1 MSLRH
6 KIGRV
11 YWASTL
17 RKGLTHNLQGKWL
30 VVTQNRFSNRSK
42 NLTEWELKSREGTPG
57 SLTNATIAEQTN
69 DEASKLASYKSE
81 MPPLWP
87 LELSGMSRGII
98 FHLGVL
104 QVPSKSN

>member
-1 MSLRH
+1 M
-6 KIGRV
+6 
-11 YWASTL
+11 
-17 RKGLTHNLQGKWL
+17 
-30 VVTQNRFSNRSK
+30 TQNNFSNGSQ
-42 NLTEWELKSREGTPG
+42 NLAAWELQSRERN
-57 SLTNATIAEQTN
+57 SRIIDHATIAEQTN

-81 MPPLWP
+81 MSPLWP